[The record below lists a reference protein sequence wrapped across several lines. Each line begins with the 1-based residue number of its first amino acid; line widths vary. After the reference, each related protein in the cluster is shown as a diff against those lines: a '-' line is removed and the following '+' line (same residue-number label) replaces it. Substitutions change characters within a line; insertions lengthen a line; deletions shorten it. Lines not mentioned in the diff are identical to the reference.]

1 MLKKERFYFC
11 LFNSIIGL
19 SLGTLIYISFGENT
33 YINKVIPISLSFRSL
48 FTDIL
53 LFYVADA
60 LWAYALTFA
69 LSLFISETLS
79 GILTAIY
86 GILWEIL
93 QSFHPSLGT
102 FDTADIIMY
111 LSASTFA
118 VLIINLYK
126 KYKRRKK

>member
-11 LFNSIIGL
+11 LLNCIIGL
-19 SLGTLIYISFGENT
+19 LLGTLIYISFGENT
-33 YINKVIPISLSFRSL
+33 YINKIVSIPFSFSSP

-69 LSLFISETLS
+69 LSLFINETLS
-79 GILTAIY
+79 GIVTAIY

-93 QSFHPSLGT
+93 QRFNTSLGT

-111 LSASTFA
+111 LSASAFA
-118 VLIINLYK
+118 VLIIK
-126 KYKRRKK
+126 SYKRRKK

>member
-11 LFNSIIGL
+11 LLNCIIGL

-33 YINKVIPISLSFRSL
+33 YINKIITIPFSFHSP
-48 FTDIL
+48 FTDVL

-79 GILTAIY
+79 GIVTAIY

-93 QSFHPSLGT
+93 QSFHPSMGT

-118 VLIINLYK
+118 VLIIK
-126 KYKRRKK
+126 SYKRRKK